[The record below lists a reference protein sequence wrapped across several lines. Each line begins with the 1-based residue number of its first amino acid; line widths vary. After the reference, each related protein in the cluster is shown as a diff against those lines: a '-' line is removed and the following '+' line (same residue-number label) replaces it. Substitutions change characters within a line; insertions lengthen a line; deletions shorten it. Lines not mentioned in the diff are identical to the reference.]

1 MDKNL
6 STTLSENAT
15 LVRVV
20 LGHPSGIKSD
30 KSLKNDLAEDVKSN
44 ADLLSVSKHIFGR
57 NVNKEFRSI
66 INGFRND
73 FYYPLTLPW
82 SDSSDDNGV
91 KVGSGWRLLP
101 NSNYDK
107 LIAEIN
113 SAKLVWD
120 REVEGFFK
128 QLPIDIANAKDR
140 LGDAFN
146 EADYPT
152 DDWDLQRLRD
162 KFIFQYETNVLP
174 SVGNKDI
181 RLNVSD
187 ELRQR
192 LERDAVNRASTNIKN
207 ILVSTVDAL
216 VSQVDHLA
224 EKLKA
229 YDPENKQKGFF
240 NNSSIEKLRQAVEML
255 PSVNSDI
262 LGNDQAIS
270 DAHQQLVRVLA
281 SINSVESLR
290 DDTELGESKRKQV
303 AEGLEQ
309 SVGGLKGGFLERAFG
324 GKKDD

>member
-15 LVRVV
+15 LVRVA

-30 KSLKNDLAEDVKSN
+30 KSLKNGLAEDVNSN
-44 ADLLSVSKHIFGR
+44 ADLLNVSKHIFGR

-66 INGFRND
+66 INAFRND

-82 SDSSDDNGV
+82 SDTSDDNGV
-91 KVGSGWRLLP
+91 KVGGGWRLCP
-101 NSNYDK
+101 NSQLEK
-107 LIAEIN
+107 LQYEVN
-113 SAKLVWD
+113 QAKVIWD

-128 QLPIDIANAKDR
+128 QLPLDIANAKDR
-140 LGDAFN
+140 LGDAFD
-146 EADYPT
+146 EDDYPT

-162 KFIFQYETNVLP
+162 KFIFQFELSPLP
-174 SVGNKDI
+174 TFGSDI

-187 ELRQR
+187 ELRKR
-192 LERDAVNRASTNIKN
+192 IESDAVNRASTNIKN
-207 ILVSTVDAL
+207 ILVTTVDAL

-240 NNSSIEKLRQAVEML
+240 NNSSIEKLRQAVETL
-255 PSVNSDI
+255 PSINSDI

-270 DAHQQLVRVLA
+270 DAHQQLVSVLA
-281 SINSVESLR
+281 SINSVVSLR

-309 SVGGLKGGFLERAFG
+309 SVDGLKGGFLERAFG
-324 GKKDD
+324 GKKND

>member
-1 MDKNL
+1 MDKKL

-15 LVRVV
+15 LVRVA

-30 KSLKNDLAEDVKSN
+30 KSLKNGLAEDVNSN
-44 ADLLSVSKHIFGR
+44 ADLLNVSKHIFGR

-66 INGFRND
+66 INAFRND

-82 SDSSDDNGV
+82 SDTSDDNGV
-91 KVGSGWRLLP
+91 KVGGGWRLCP
-101 NSNYDK
+101 NSQLEK
-107 LIAEIN
+107 LQYEVNQSKVI
-113 SAKLVWD
+113 WD

-128 QLPIDIANAKDR
+128 QLPLDIANAKDR
-140 LGDAFN
+140 LGDAFD
-146 EADYPT
+146 EDDYPT

-162 KFIFQYETNVLP
+162 KFIFQFELSPLP
-174 SVGNKDI
+174 TFGSDI

-187 ELRQR
+187 ELRKR
-192 LERDAVNRASTNIKN
+192 IESDAVNRASTNIKN
-207 ILVSTVDAL
+207 ILVTTVDAL

-240 NNSSIEKLRQAVEML
+240 NNSSIEKLRQAVETL
-255 PSVNSDI
+255 PSINSDI

-270 DAHQQLVRVLA
+270 DAHQQLVSVLA

-324 GKKDD
+324 GKKND

>member
-1 MDKNL
+1 MDKKL

-15 LVRVV
+15 LVRVA

-30 KSLKNDLAEDVKSN
+30 KSLKNGLAEDVNSN
-44 ADLLSVSKHIFGR
+44 ADLLNVSKHIFGR

-66 INGFRND
+66 INAFRND

-82 SDSSDDNGV
+82 SDTSDDNGV
-91 KVGSGWRLLP
+91 KVGGGWRLCP
-101 NSNYDK
+101 NSQLEK
-107 LIAEIN
+107 LQYEVN
-113 SAKLVWD
+113 QAKVIWD

-128 QLPIDIANAKDR
+128 QLPLDIANAKDR
-140 LGDAFN
+140 LGDAFD
-146 EADYPT
+146 EDDYPT

-162 KFIFQYETNVLP
+162 KFIFQFELSPLP
-174 SVGNKDI
+174 TFGSDI

-187 ELRQR
+187 ELRKR
-192 LERDAVNRASTNIKN
+192 IESDAVNRASTNIKN
-207 ILVSTVDAL
+207 ILVNTVDAL

-240 NNSSIEKLRQAVEML
+240 NNSSIEKLRQAVETL
-255 PSVNSDI
+255 PSINSDI

-270 DAHQQLVRVLA
+270 DAHQQLVSVLA

-309 SVGGLKGGFLERAFG
+309 SVDGLKGGFLERAFG
-324 GKKDD
+324 GKKND

>member
-1 MDKNL
+1 MDKKL

-15 LVRVV
+15 LVRVA
-20 LGHPSGIKSD
+20 LGHPSGIKTD

-44 ADLLSVSKHIFGR
+44 ADLLNVSKHIFGR

-66 INGFRND
+66 INAFRND

-82 SDSSDDNGV
+82 SDTSDDNGV
-91 KVGSGWRLLP
+91 KVGGGWRLCP
-101 NSNYDK
+101 NSQLEK
-107 LIAEIN
+107 LQYEVN
-113 SAKLVWD
+113 QAKVIWD

-128 QLPIDIANAKDR
+128 QLPLDIANAKDR
-140 LGDAFN
+140 LGDAFD
-146 EADYPT
+146 EDDYPT

-162 KFIFQYETNVLP
+162 KFIFQFEMSPLP
-174 SVGNKDI
+174 TFGSDI

-187 ELRQR
+187 ELRKR
-192 LERDAVNRASTNIKN
+192 IESDAVNRASTNIKN
-207 ILVSTVDAL
+207 ILVTTVDAL

-240 NNSSIEKLRQAVEML
+240 NNSSIEKLRQAVETL
-255 PSVNSDI
+255 PSINSDI

-270 DAHQQLVRVLA
+270 DAHQQLVSVLA

-309 SVGGLKGGFLERAFG
+309 SVDGLKGGFLERAFG
-324 GKKDD
+324 GKKND

>member
-15 LVRVV
+15 LVRVA

-30 KSLKNDLAEDVKSN
+30 KSLKNGLAEDVNSN
-44 ADLLSVSKHIFGR
+44 ADLLNVSKHIFGR

-66 INGFRND
+66 INAFRND

-82 SDSSDDNGV
+82 SDTSDDNGV
-91 KVGSGWRLLP
+91 KVGGGWRLCP
-101 NSNYDK
+101 NSQLEK
-107 LIAEIN
+107 LQYEVN
-113 SAKLVWD
+113 QAKVIWD

-128 QLPIDIANAKDR
+128 QLPLDIANAKDR
-140 LGDAFN
+140 LGDAFD
-146 EADYPT
+146 EDDYPT

-162 KFIFQYETNVLP
+162 KFIFQFELSPLP
-174 SVGNKDI
+174 TFGSDI

-187 ELRQR
+187 ELRKR
-192 LERDAVNRASTNIKN
+192 IESDAVNRASTNIKN
-207 ILVSTVDAL
+207 ILVTTVDAL

-240 NNSSIEKLRQAVEML
+240 NNSSIEKLRQAVETL
-255 PSVNSDI
+255 PSINADI

-270 DAHQQLVRVLA
+270 DAHQQLVSVLA

-290 DDTELGESKRKQV
+290 DETELGESKRKQV

-309 SVGGLKGGFLERAFG
+309 SVDGLKGGFLERAFG
-324 GKKDD
+324 GKKND

>member
-15 LVRVV
+15 LVRVA

-30 KSLKNDLAEDVKSN
+30 KSLKNGLAEDVNSN
-44 ADLLSVSKHIFGR
+44 ADLLNVSKHIFGR

-66 INGFRND
+66 INAFRND

-82 SDSSDDNGV
+82 SDTSDDNGV
-91 KVGSGWRLLP
+91 KVGGGWRLCP
-101 NSNYDK
+101 NSQLEK
-107 LIAEIN
+107 LQYEVN
-113 SAKLVWD
+113 QAKVIWD

-128 QLPIDIANAKDR
+128 QLPLDIANAKDR
-140 LGDAFN
+140 LGDAFD
-146 EADYPT
+146 EDDYPT

-162 KFIFQYETNVLP
+162 KFIFQFELSPLP
-174 SVGNKDI
+174 TFGSDI

-187 ELRQR
+187 ELRKR
-192 LERDAVNRASTNIKN
+192 IESDAVNRASTNIKN
-207 ILVSTVDAL
+207 ILVTTVDAL

-240 NNSSIEKLRQAVEML
+240 NNSSIEKLRQAVETL
-255 PSVNSDI
+255 PSINSDI

-270 DAHQQLVRVLA
+270 DAHQQLVSVLA

-290 DDTELGESKRKQV
+290 DETELGESKRKQV

-309 SVGGLKGGFLERAFG
+309 SVDGLKGGFLERAFG
-324 GKKDD
+324 GKKND

>member
-1 MDKNL
+1 MDKKL

-15 LVRVV
+15 LVRVA

-30 KSLKNDLAEDVKSN
+30 KSLKNGLAEDVNSN
-44 ADLLSVSKHIFGR
+44 ADLLNVSKHIFGR

-66 INGFRND
+66 INAFRND

-82 SDSSDDNGV
+82 SDTSDDNGV
-91 KVGSGWRLLP
+91 KVGGGWRLCP
-101 NSNYDK
+101 NSQLEK
-107 LIAEIN
+107 LQYEVN
-113 SAKLVWD
+113 QAKVIWD

-128 QLPIDIANAKDR
+128 QLPLDIANAKDR
-140 LGDAFN
+140 LGDAFD
-146 EADYPT
+146 EDDYPT

-162 KFIFQYETNVLP
+162 KFIFQFELSPLP
-174 SVGNKDI
+174 TFGSDI

-187 ELRQR
+187 ELRKR
-192 LERDAVNRASTNIKN
+192 IESDAVNRASTNIKN
-207 ILVSTVDAL
+207 ILVTTVDAL

-240 NNSSIEKLRQAVEML
+240 NNSSIEKLRQAVETL
-255 PSVNSDI
+255 PSINSDI
-262 LGNDQAIS
+262 LGNDQSIS
-270 DAHQQLVRVLA
+270 DAHQQLVSVLA

-324 GKKDD
+324 GKKND

>member
-15 LVRVV
+15 LVRVA

-30 KSLKNDLAEDVKSN
+30 KSLKNGLAEDVNSN
-44 ADLLSVSKHIFGR
+44 ADLLNVSKHIFGR

-66 INGFRND
+66 INAFRND

-82 SDSSDDNGV
+82 SDTSDDNGV
-91 KVGSGWRLLP
+91 KVGGGWRLCP
-101 NSNYDK
+101 NSQLEK
-107 LIAEIN
+107 LQYEVN
-113 SAKLVWD
+113 QAKVIWD

-128 QLPIDIANAKDR
+128 QLPLDIANAKDR
-140 LGDAFN
+140 LGDAFD
-146 EADYPT
+146 EDDYPT

-162 KFIFQYETNVLP
+162 KFIFQFELSPLP
-174 SVGNKDI
+174 TFGSDI

-187 ELRQR
+187 ELRKR
-192 LERDAVNRASTNIKN
+192 IESDAVNRASTNIKN
-207 ILVSTVDAL
+207 ILVTTVDAL

-240 NNSSIEKLRQAVEML
+240 NNSSIEKLRQAVETL
-255 PSVNSDI
+255 PSINADI

-270 DAHQQLVRVLA
+270 DAHQQLVSVLA

-309 SVGGLKGGFLERAFG
+309 SVDGLKGGFLERAFG
-324 GKKDD
+324 GKKND

>member
-15 LVRVV
+15 LVRVA

-30 KSLKNDLAEDVKSN
+30 KSLKNGLAEDVNSN
-44 ADLLSVSKHIFGR
+44 ADLLNVSKHIFGR

-66 INGFRND
+66 INAFRND

-82 SDSSDDNGV
+82 SDTSDDNGV
-91 KVGSGWRLLP
+91 KVGGGWRLCP
-101 NSNYDK
+101 NSQLEK
-107 LIAEIN
+107 LQYEVN
-113 SAKLVWD
+113 QAKVIWD

-128 QLPIDIANAKDR
+128 QLPLDIANAKDR
-140 LGDAFN
+140 LGDAFD
-146 EADYPT
+146 EDDYPT

-162 KFIFQYETNVLP
+162 KFIFQFELSPLP
-174 SVGNKDI
+174 TFGSDI

-187 ELRQR
+187 ELRKR
-192 LERDAVNRASTNIKN
+192 IESDAVNRASTNIKN
-207 ILVSTVDAL
+207 ILVTTVDAL

-240 NNSSIEKLRQAVEML
+240 NNSSIEKLRQAVETL
-255 PSVNSDI
+255 PSINSDI
-262 LGNDQAIS
+262 LGNDQSIS
-270 DAHQQLVRVLA
+270 DAHQQLVSVLA

-309 SVGGLKGGFLERAFG
+309 SVDGLKGGFLERAFG
-324 GKKDD
+324 GKKND

>member
-1 MDKNL
+1 MDKKL

-15 LVRVV
+15 LVRVA

-30 KSLKNDLAEDVKSN
+30 KSLKNGLAEDVNSN
-44 ADLLSVSKHIFGR
+44 ADLLNVSKHIFGR

-66 INGFRND
+66 INAFRND

-82 SDSSDDNGV
+82 SDTSDDNGV
-91 KVGSGWRLLP
+91 KVGGGWRLCP
-101 NSNYDK
+101 NSQLEK
-107 LIAEIN
+107 LQYEVN
-113 SAKLVWD
+113 QAKVIWD

-128 QLPIDIANAKDR
+128 QLPLDIANAKDR
-140 LGDAFN
+140 LGDAFD
-146 EADYPT
+146 EDDYPT

-162 KFIFQYETNVLP
+162 KFIFQFELSPLP
-174 SVGNKDI
+174 TFGSDI

-187 ELRQR
+187 ELRKR
-192 LERDAVNRASTNIKN
+192 IESDAVNRASTNIKN
-207 ILVSTVDAL
+207 ILVNTVDAL

-240 NNSSIEKLRQAVEML
+240 NNSSIEKLRQAVETL
-255 PSVNSDI
+255 PSINSDI
-262 LGNDQAIS
+262 LGNDQSIS
-270 DAHQQLVRVLA
+270 DAHQQLVSVLA

-309 SVGGLKGGFLERAFG
+309 SVDGLKGGFLERAFG
-324 GKKDD
+324 GKKND

>member
-1 MDKNL
+1 MDKKL

-15 LVRVV
+15 LVRVA

-30 KSLKNDLAEDVKSN
+30 KSLKNGLAEDVNSN
-44 ADLLSVSKHIFGR
+44 ADLLNVSKHIFGR

-66 INGFRND
+66 INAFRND

-82 SDSSDDNGV
+82 SDTSDDNGV
-91 KVGSGWRLLP
+91 KVGGGWRLCP
-101 NSNYDK
+101 NSQLEK
-107 LIAEIN
+107 LQYEVN
-113 SAKLVWD
+113 QAKVIWD

-128 QLPIDIANAKDR
+128 QLPLDIANAKDR
-140 LGDAFN
+140 LGDAFD
-146 EADYPT
+146 EDDYPT

-162 KFIFQYETNVLP
+162 KFIFQFELSPLP
-174 SVGNKDI
+174 TFGSDI

-187 ELRQR
+187 ELRKR
-192 LERDAVNRASTNIKN
+192 IESDAVNRASTNIKN
-207 ILVSTVDAL
+207 ILVTTVDAL

-240 NNSSIEKLRQAVEML
+240 NNSSIEKLRQAVETL
-255 PSVNSDI
+255 PSINSDI
-262 LGNDQAIS
+262 LGNDQSIS
-270 DAHQQLVRVLA
+270 DAHQQLVSVLA
-281 SINSVESLR
+281 SINSIESLR

-309 SVGGLKGGFLERAFG
+309 SVDGLKGGFLERAFG
-324 GKKDD
+324 GKKND